1 MRRPLIIVTVA
12 ALIAAGLV
20 VKAIVPS
27 KSDAAP
33 GTTRTTIANA
43 KPMHGLLIATPPDMK
58 TFPNGALPL
67 P

>member
-12 ALIAAGLV
+12 ALITAGLV

-33 GTTRTTIANA
+33 GTTRAAIANT
-43 KPMHGLLIATPPDMK
+43 KPVHGLLIAIPPDMK
-58 TFPNGALPL
+58 AFPNGALAL

>member
-1 MRRPLIIVTVA
+1 MRRPLIIVTLA
-12 ALIAAGLV
+12 ALITAGLV

-33 GTTRTTIANA
+33 GTNRTTIANT
-43 KPMHGLLIATPPDMK
+43 KPVHGLLIAIPPDMK